1 MKIIR
6 DIAHQFFSQLIKPN
20 QHYTHRCPNTGC
32 AMDGVD
38 QQRPVSFQ
46 LGIPATEC
54 ETCGGA
60 QLRDCDNHR
69 HGILGLYVDKTQATY
84 IMTDVPVNLLY
95 LFDCLAAEL
104 AEIPVT
110 QDFRKALFVHFN
122 TMALSD
128 GVVDIKNQYRNAAE
142 ENFTKE
148 TKRISLKVKTSLVEE
163 MKSRIQEER
172 VSTWMWMRAVFFYG
186 AVKMSTI
193 KNTNPDQLKH
203 FPKRSETLA
212 TIKTLANLY

>member
-1 MKIIR
+1 MKIINDNSR
-6 DIAHQFFSQLIKPN
+6 HFFSQLIKPN
-20 QHYTHRCPNTGC
+20 QPYTHRCPNTGC
-32 AMDGVD
+32 VMDGVE

-54 ETCGGA
+54 EVCGGA
-60 QLRDCDNHR
+60 QLHDCDNHR
-69 HGILGLYVDKTQATY
+69 HGVLGSYVDKTQATY

-122 TMALSD
+122 SMALSA
-128 GVVDIKNQYRNAAE
+128 GVVEIKDQYKTAAG

-148 TKRISLKVKTSLVEE
+148 TKRISLKVKTSLADE
-163 MKSRIQEER
+163 MKARIQEER
-172 VSTWMWMRAVFFYG
+172 VSTWMWMRAVFFFG

-193 KNTNPDQLKH
+193 KHTKPDQLKH